1 LRQVVKK
8 ISLET
13 LPKHLK
19 MFNNGKFFAVVLDNN
34 SFRVIDTLNE
44 ENVLLVKTSHD
55 QITQLEISPNSR
67 YIMTGGDK
75 GDIVLWKAKILSFS
89 NNV

>member
-1 LRQVVKK
+1 
-8 ISLET
+8 
-13 LPKHLK
+13 